1 MQQNTGE
8 ETKLESRT
16 KKYYSN
22 RVKTGILAII
32 CFGSI
37 YLIYSKLLSNP
48 TGLAPT
54 GIVFVWALMVISLVM
69 GVISLVKT
77 LDPRPIVEI
86 MPEGML
92 IRTFLFFEDIVMWD
106 EVAGVKQE
114 KYTNQVV
121 NVHGYARV
129 TTYFLRIYRPNQRP
143 LAINLS
149 LLNTRGNDLQN
160 TIQLHMHE

>member
-1 MQQNTGE
+1 MEG
-8 ETKLESRT
+8 RT

-32 CFGSI
+32 FFGLI
-37 YLIYSKLLSNP
+37 YLIYSKFLFDTTFL
-48 TGLAPT
+48 TTT
-54 GIVFVWALMVISLVM
+54 GIVLGWTMIIISFVMAIISL
-69 GVISLVKT
+69 IKT

-92 IRTFLFFEDIVMWD
+92 IRTFLFMEDLVMWD

-114 KYTNQVV
+114 KYTNRVV
-121 NVHGYARV
+121 NTHGYAKV
-129 TTYFLRIYRPNQRP
+129 TTYFLRIYRPNQRS

-149 LLNTRGNDLQN
+149 LLNTRGNDLQE
-160 TIQLHMHE
+160 TIKQHMHA